1 MNPGKMIFN
10 NFLAKLI
17 ALVLSVSTWF
27 YVHDLI
33 RDDSYMQRKQSAED
47 VVSKYKFIVKEVPVR
62 PIFVGKS
69 PEGYMVDP
77 GKILIVPDK
86 IAVFGPRDILDNVDH
101 LNTEKINLSEYTRS
115 SRLRLGLKSSI
126 KFLKI
131 EDKVVDVYLPVVSLQ
146 EAGKEAK

>member
-1 MNPGKMIFN
+1 MNPGKIISN
-10 NFLAKLI
+10 NFLAKMI
-17 ALVLSVSTWF
+17 ALVLAVSTWF

-33 RDDSYMQRKQSAED
+33 RDDSYMQRKQSTEE

-69 PEGYMVDP
+69 PDGYMVDP

-86 IAVFGPRDILDNVDH
+86 ISVFGPKDIIENVDH
-101 LNTEKINLSEYTRS
+101 LNTEKINLNEYTRS
-115 SRLRLGLKSSI
+115 SRVRLGLKSSI

-131 EDKVVDVYLPVVSLQ
+131 EDKVVDVYLPVVSL
-146 EAGKEAK
+146 EKKKPGE